1 MSADPKPAER
11 AIDEDDVDDVIGHAE
26 RIKLGEEGKLSLDEL
41 KAVGREL
48 DLEDRHVEL
57 AVHELEAER
66 KQAQAQAARLS
77 ARRRKLAS
85 FVAIGVAML
94 IALLGALTLSA
105 RSALHAS
112 LGDVQSKAAQLE
124 SVRERQAR
132 VQAMYAGRAATLDS
146 DAELLGAENRV
157 RVEQK
162 RYDEAAARYNAEA
175 RGLGAGLATSL
186 FELPDRVPMSNELER
201 R

>member
-1 MSADPKPAER
+1 MSADPKLGER
-11 AIDEDDVDDVIGHAE
+11 AIDEDDVDDVIGHAA

-57 AVHELEAER
+57 AVHNLEAER
-66 KQAQAQAARLS
+66 KQAQTQAARRS
-77 ARRRKLAS
+77 ARLRKLAS
-85 FVAIGVAML
+85 FVTIGVAML
-94 IALLGALTLSA
+94 VALVIAVTLSA
-105 RSALHAS
+105 RSALDAS
-112 LGDVQSKAAQLE
+112 LGEVQAKAAQLE
-124 SVRERQAR
+124 NVRERQAR
-132 VQAMYAGRAATLDS
+132 VQAMYVGRAATLDS

-175 RGLGAGLATSL
+175 RGLGAGLATS
-186 FELPDRVPMSNELER
+186 FFALPGRVPMSNELER